1 MKEEALVDNRHIVPL
16 RTYLAVGGA
25 LLILTAVTVG
35 VSFLPLGGWNAIV
48 ALGLAS
54 LKATLVALFFMH
66 LLYDKK
72 IFMVVFVVSI
82 MMLGIFIGL
91 TMFDTLRRGDVNSIS
106 AQPIEKNAA
115 MYNKPVEE
123 VEESGMPVKAE
134 DSVGAKSETDH

>member
-1 MKEEALVDNRHIVPL
+1 MKEEAMVDNRHIVPL

-35 VSFLPLGGWNAIV
+35 VSFLPMGGWNAIV

-54 LKATLVALFFMH
+54 FKAMLVALFFMH

-72 IFMVVFVVSI
+72 VFMIVFVVSI

-91 TMFDTLRRGDVNSIS
+91 TMFDTLRRGDINSIS

-115 MYNKPVEE
+115 MYTKPVEE
-123 VEESGMPVKAE
+123 SEVPVQAE
-134 DSVGAKSETDH
+134 DSVGVESEADH